1 MIGRSLVANLEG
13 TPAMPD
19 PLFNK
24 YRAAIEVLM
33 QGRDVMVE
41 SLADDILTQEEDL
54 AEGGFL
60 FNEFLE
66 GQGTRLHFLC
76 LLISQLEQSADSMDE
91 ALTAPPPEPTP
102 PPKAPVKRKPR
113 SKKLAG
119 QAPAEKPSDDH

>member
-1 MIGRSLVANLEG
+1 
-13 TPAMPD
+13 MPD

-24 YRAAIEVLM
+24 YRAAIEVLL
-33 QGRDVMVE
+33 QGRDVLVE
-41 SLADDILTQEEDL
+41 GLADDILEHEEDL

-76 LLISQLEQSADSMDE
+76 LLIGQLEQSAESMDE
-91 ALTAPPPEPTP
+91 AMTAPPPEPSP
-102 PPKAPVKRKPR
+102 PPKAPVKRKSR
-113 SKKLAG
+113 SKKLAQ

>member
-1 MIGRSLVANLEG
+1 
-13 TPAMPD
+13 MPD

-24 YRAAIEVLM
+24 YRAAIEVLL
-33 QGRDVMVE
+33 QGRDVMVN
-41 SLADDILTQEEDL
+41 SLADDILEHEEDL

-76 LLISQLEQSADSMDE
+76 MLINQLEQSADSMDE
-91 ALTAPPPEPTP
+91 TLTAPPPTPSP
-102 PPKAPVKRKPR
+102 PPKAPVKRKSR

-119 QAPAEKPSDDH
+119 QAPAENPSDDH

>member
-1 MIGRSLVANLEG
+1 
-13 TPAMPD
+13 MPD

-41 SLADDILTQEEDL
+41 GLADDILAQEEDL

-91 ALTAPPPEPTP
+91 ALTAPPPAPTP
-102 PPKAPVKRKPR
+102 PPKAPVKRKSR
-113 SKKLAG
+113 SKKLAQ

>member
-1 MIGRSLVANLEG
+1 
-13 TPAMPD
+13 MPD

-54 AEGGFL
+54 VEGGFL

-91 ALTAPPPEPTP
+91 TLTAPPPEPAP
-102 PPKAPVKRKPR
+102 PPKAPVKRKSR
-113 SKKLAG
+113 SKKLAQ

>member
-1 MIGRSLVANLEG
+1 
-13 TPAMPD
+13 MPD

-24 YRAAIEVLM
+24 YRAAIEVLL
-33 QGRDVMVE
+33 QGRDVMVN
-41 SLADDILTQEEDL
+41 SLADDILEHEEDL

-76 LLISQLEQSADSMDE
+76 LLISQLEQSADSIDE
-91 ALTAPPPEPTP
+91 SLTAPPPTPSP
-102 PPKAPVKRKPR
+102 PPKAPVKRKSR

>member
-1 MIGRSLVANLEG
+1 MLVEG
-13 TPAMPD
+13 
-19 PLFNK
+19 
-24 YRAAIEVLM
+24 
-33 QGRDVMVE
+33 
-41 SLADDILTQEEDL
+41 LADDILEHEEDL

-91 ALTAPPPEPTP
+91 ALTAPPPAPSP
-102 PPKAPVKRKPR
+102 PPKAPVKRKSR
-113 SKKLAG
+113 SKKLAQ

>member
-1 MIGRSLVANLEG
+1 M
-13 TPAMPD
+13 MPD

-24 YRAAIEVLM
+24 YRAAIEVLL

-41 SLADDILTQEEDL
+41 SLADDILEHEEDL

-76 LLISQLEQSADSMDE
+76 LLISQLEQSADGMDE
-91 ALTAPPPEPTP
+91 ALTAPPPAPSP
-102 PPKAPVKRKPR
+102 PPKAPLKRKSR
-113 SKKLAG
+113 AKKLPE